1 MMMMYCSGVRAV
13 CQALVI
19 LYLLAGLAWTIT
31 GFYWI
36 FSSRQQPGLECG
48 HDSLAYWVS
57 NQENQYRLS
66 ISGGKLG

>member
-1 MMMMYCSGVRAV
+1 MMSGVRAV
-13 CQALVI
+13 CRALVI

-36 FSSRQQPGLECG
+36 FSSRQQPSLECG

-57 NQENQYRLS
+57 LLLRR
-66 ISGGKLG
+66 K